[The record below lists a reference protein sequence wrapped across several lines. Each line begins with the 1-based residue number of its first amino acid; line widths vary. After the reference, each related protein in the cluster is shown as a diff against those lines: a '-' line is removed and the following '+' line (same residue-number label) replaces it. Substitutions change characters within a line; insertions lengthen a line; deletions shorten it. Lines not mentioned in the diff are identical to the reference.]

1 MSSHL
6 IFWPGLTSFIHV
18 TLFMTERDATFM
30 KLCGHLMLNYTEQ
43 EEFEEELYRV
53 RDNLHGDLT
62 RYNSLSEFYRF
73 PY

>member
-1 MSSHL
+1 
-6 IFWPGLTSFIHV
+6 
-18 TLFMTERDATFM
+18 MTERDATFM

>member
-1 MSSHL
+1 
-6 IFWPGLTSFIHV
+6 
-18 TLFMTERDATFM
+18 MTERDATFM

-62 RYNSLSEFYRF
+62 RYNSLSEFYRS
-73 PY
+73 PKCPLSVSRLI